1 MNEAERI
8 AAALSQNLKALRGF
22 AESMNEVTK
31 ASKRVISRSARTV
44 QCGMDMEF
52 PEAGWQT
59 VTGHSLVDGHA
70 VISSKSGAIASFPAR
85 DRVRTRNG

>member
-1 MNEAERI
+1 MNESERI
-8 AAALSQNLKALRGF
+8 MAAISQNLRALRGF
-22 AESMNEVTK
+22 AEGQIEVTK
-31 ASKRVISRSARTV
+31 VSKRVISRSARTV

-70 VISSKSGAIASFPAR
+70 VISSKSGTIASFPAG